1 MTPQE
6 KAKDLID
13 KMQKDFQYFASKE
26 IAKQH
31 ALITV
36 DEIMRFPK
44 TLLYYMHVHRFRIID
59 EMDVSNWIDNE
70 DSIIVDKMTAL
81 EYWYKV
87 KQEIEKL

>member
-6 KAKDLID
+6 KAKELVNKFDLPSGLMSI
-13 KMQKDFQYFASKE
+13 E
-26 IAKQH
+26 RKQC

-44 TLLYYMHVHRFRIID
+44 TLLYYIHVHRFREINEID
-59 EMDVSNWIDNE
+59 VYSWKDE

-81 EYWYKV
+81 EYWNKV